1 MDEATKQQYQREMSE
16 IYQRTQAALLDAE
29 KRIHAERDVEVLAL
43 RQQYNLP
50 FFSTG
55 EEL

>member
-1 MDEATKQQYQREMSE
+1 VDEATKQQYQREITE
-16 IYQRTQAALLDAE
+16 IYQRASGAILDAE
-29 KRIHAERDVEVLAL
+29 KRIHAEREAEVLAL
-43 RQQYNLP
+43 RQKYNLP

>member
-1 MDEATKQQYQREMSE
+1 MDEATKQQYHHEMTE
-16 IYQRTQAALLDAE
+16 IYSRTQAALVEAE
-29 KRIHAERDVEVLAL
+29 KRIHAQGESEVLAL
-43 RQQYNLP
+43 RQKYNLP

>member
-1 MDEATKQQYQREMSE
+1 LDEATKQQYQREMSD
-16 IYQRTQAALLDAE
+16 IYLRTQADLLDAE
-29 KRIHAERDVEVLAL
+29 KRIHAEREVEVLVL
-43 RQQYNLP
+43 RQKYNLP